1 MDKVVTRSKTSPVR
15 EKLDKIRRSL
25 TEPIIQ
31 YLQDLHSSTD
41 SEEPEVLNTPKSVA
55 SEAAKSK
62 NFKAK
67 SLFSDEPSEVKTKPP
82 TLITDMWSILYNMI
96 FWAYCKYNQRY

>member
-1 MDKVVTRSKTSPVR
+1 MDKVQTRSKTSPVR

-55 SEAAKSK
+55 SEVQKSK

-67 SLFSDEPSEVKTKPP
+67 NLFSEEVTEVKKAMPP
-82 TLITDMWSILYNMI
+82 TLITDM
-96 FWAYCKYNQRY
+96 